1 MFNMFNDY
9 IYANTQTCMGVK
21 LHANPRKSTAEIKGI
36 FFIFFAFF
44 INFLMKTL
52 TKSIIKP

>member
-9 IYANTQTCMGVK
+9 IYVNTQTCMSVK
-21 LHANPRKSTAEIKGI
+21 LHVNLRKSTAEIEGI

-44 INFLMKTL
+44 INFLVKTL
-52 TKSIIKP
+52 TKSIIYC

>member
-9 IYANTQTCMGVK
+9 IYANTQTCMSVK

-44 INFLMKTL
+44 INFL
-52 TKSIIKP
+52 